1 MAKLR
6 IFTVL
11 ALFFGVLGTVNA
23 QTLEMEGVASG
34 SDGARPS
41 SGMTADS
48 VESTFGAPEAKVAP
62 VGDPPITRWEYK
74 DFVVFF
80 EYDRVIHTV
89 VKRKASS

>member
-11 ALFFGVLGTVNA
+11 ALLFSVLGTVNA